1 MANITEDSLKSALT
15 DLGLTQIGLPKMW
28 RGEQDGFWIK
38 ALALVRKLNGDLSY
52 YAIERN
58 AEGLISYKTDYGRMS
73 PIRERVRIHPYMFLD
88 EARYVNVGDE
98 KDRRYHLFTVTE
110 DEEEK
115 SKVMTMSDEEVILK
129 LRERGI
135 RLQLESDE
143 SDLAATK
150 IVEYDDAE
158 DTTPSVDD
166 DDEQGEIERLML
178 EADVQREREKE
189 EATEKTAEVEVEEKT
204 TSTPKKAPVAKKKKA
219 ATAKPKKRAAK
230 A

>member
-1 MANITEDSLKSALT
+1 MGNITEDSLKSALT

-52 YAIERN
+52 YTVERN

-88 EARYVNVGDE
+88 EARYVNVGDA
-98 KDRRYHLFTVTE
+98 KDRRYYLFTVTE
-110 DEEEK
+110 NEEEK
-115 SKVMTMSDEEVILK
+115 SKVMTMSDEDVILK

-150 IVEYDDAE
+150 IVEYDDTE
-158 DTTPSVDD
+158 DTKPSVD
-166 DDEQGEIERLML
+166 DDEQGEIERMML
-178 EADVQREREKE
+178 EADAQREEKE
-189 EATEKTAEVEVEEKT
+189 AAEKTAEAEMEEKAV
-204 TSTPKKAPVAKKKKA
+204 SAPKKAPVAKKKKA
-219 ATAKPKKRAAK
+219 ATTRPKKRATK
-230 A
+230 S

>member
-1 MANITEDSLKSALT
+1 MANITEESLKSALT
-15 DLGLTQIGLPKMW
+15 DLGLTQIGLPKIW

-52 YAIERN
+52 YAVERN

-158 DTTPSVDD
+158 DATPSVA
-166 DDEQGEIERLML
+166 DDEQGEIERMML
-178 EADVQREREKE
+178 EADMQREREKE
-189 EATEKTAEVEVEEKT
+189 ETTEKSVEVEVEEKT
-204 TSTPKKAPVAKKKKA
+204 TSTHKKAPVAKKKKA

-230 A
+230 S

>member
-52 YAIERN
+52 YAVERN

-88 EARYVNVGDE
+88 EARYVNVGDA

-110 DEEEK
+110 NEEEK
-115 SKVMTMSDEEVILK
+115 SKVMTMSDEDVILK

-150 IVEYDDAE
+150 IVEYDDTE
-158 DTTPSVDD
+158 DIKSSVN
-166 DDEQGEIERLML
+166 DDEQSEIERMML
-178 EADVQREREKE
+178 EADAQREKKEAAEKTV
-189 EATEKTAEVEVEEKT
+189 EAETEKKT
-204 TSTPKKAPVAKKKKA
+204 VSAPKKAPVAKKKK
-219 ATAKPKKRAAK
+219 TTTTRPKKRATK
-230 A
+230 S

>member
-52 YAIERN
+52 YAVERN

-88 EARYVNVGDE
+88 EARYVNVGDA

-110 DEEEK
+110 NEEEK
-115 SKVMTMSDEEVILK
+115 SKVMTMSDEDVILK

-150 IVEYDDAE
+150 IVEYDDTE
-158 DTTPSVDD
+158 DIKPSVDD
-166 DDEQGEIERLML
+166 DEQSEIERMML
-178 EADVQREREKE
+178 EADAQREEK
-189 EATEKTAEVEVEEKT
+189 EATEKTEEAETEEKAVS
-204 TSTPKKAPVAKKKKA
+204 TSKKAPVAKKKKA
-219 ATAKPKKRAAK
+219 ATTRPKKRATK
-230 A
+230 S

>member
-1 MANITEDSLKSALT
+1 MGNITEDSLKSALT

-52 YAIERN
+52 YAVERN

-73 PIRERVRIHPYMFLD
+73 PIRERIRIHPYMFLD
-88 EARYVNVGDE
+88 EARYVNVGDA

-110 DEEEK
+110 NEEEK
-115 SKVMTMSDEEVILK
+115 SKVMTMSDEDVILK

-150 IVEYDDAE
+150 IVEYDDTE
-158 DTTPSVDD
+158 DIKPSVDD
-166 DDEQGEIERLML
+166 DEQSEIERMML
-178 EADVQREREKE
+178 EADAQREKKE
-189 EATEKTAEVEVEEKT
+189 AAEKTVEAETEEKT
-204 TSTPKKAPVAKKKKA
+204 VSAPKKAPVAKKKKA
-219 ATAKPKKRAAK
+219 ATTRPKKRATK
-230 A
+230 S

>member
-1 MANITEDSLKSALT
+1 MGNITEDSLKSALT

-52 YAIERN
+52 YAVERN

-73 PIRERVRIHPYMFLD
+73 PIRERIRIHPYMFLD
-88 EARYVNVGDE
+88 EARYVNVGDA

-110 DEEEK
+110 NEEEK
-115 SKVMTMSDEEVILK
+115 SKVMTMSDEDVILK

-150 IVEYDDAE
+150 IVEYDDTE
-158 DTTPSVDD
+158 DIKPSVDD
-166 DDEQGEIERLML
+166 DEQSEIGRMML
-178 EADVQREREKE
+178 EADAQREKKE
-189 EATEKTAEVEVEEKT
+189 AAEKTVEAETEEKT
-204 TSTPKKAPVAKKKKA
+204 VSAPKKAPVAKKKKA
-219 ATAKPKKRAAK
+219 ATTRPKKRATK
-230 A
+230 S

>member
-1 MANITEDSLKSALT
+1 MANITEESLKSALT

-52 YAIERN
+52 YAVERN

-110 DEEEK
+110 EEEEK

-158 DTTPSVDD
+158 DATPSVA
-166 DDEQGEIERLML
+166 DDEQGEIERMML

-189 EATEKTAEVEVEEKT
+189 ETTEKTAEVEAEEKT
-204 TSTPKKAPVAKKKKA
+204 TSTHKKAPVAKKKKA
-219 ATAKPKKRAAK
+219 ATAKPKRRAAK
-230 A
+230 S

>member
-52 YAIERN
+52 YAVERN

-88 EARYVNVGDE
+88 EARYVNVGDA

-110 DEEEK
+110 NEEEK
-115 SKVMTMSDEEVILK
+115 SKVMTMSDEDVILK

-150 IVEYDDAE
+150 IVEYDDTE
-158 DTTPSVDD
+158 DTKPSVDD
-166 DDEQGEIERLML
+166 DEQSEIERMML
-178 EADVQREREKE
+178 EADAQREKE
-189 EATEKTAEVEVEEKT
+189 EAAEKTVEVETEEKT
-204 TSTPKKAPVAKKKKA
+204 VSAPKKTPVAKKKK
-219 ATAKPKKRAAK
+219 TTTTRPKKRATK
-230 A
+230 S

>member
-1 MANITEDSLKSALT
+1 M
-15 DLGLTQIGLPKMW
+15 
-28 RGEQDGFWIK
+28 
-38 ALALVRKLNGDLSY
+38 
-52 YAIERN
+52 
-58 AEGLISYKTDYGRMS
+58 
-73 PIRERVRIHPYMFLD
+73 
-88 EARYVNVGDE
+88 GDE

-166 DDEQGEIERLML
+166 DEQGEIERLML
-178 EADVQREREKE
+178 EADAQHE
-189 EATEKTAEVEVEEKT
+189 EETAAEKTAEVEVEEKT

>member
-52 YAIERN
+52 YAVERN

-88 EARYVNVGDE
+88 EARYVNVGDA

-110 DEEEK
+110 NEEEK
-115 SKVMTMSDEEVILK
+115 SKVMTMSDEDVILK

-150 IVEYDDAE
+150 IVEYDDTE
-158 DTTPSVDD
+158 DIKPSVDD
-166 DDEQGEIERLML
+166 DEQSEIERMML
-178 EADVQREREKE
+178 EADAQREEKE
-189 EATEKTAEVEVEEKT
+189 TAEKTVEAETEEKT
-204 TSTPKKAPVAKKKKA
+204 VSAPKKAPVAKKKKA
-219 ATAKPKKRAAK
+219 ATTRPKKRATK
-230 A
+230 S

>member
-52 YAIERN
+52 YAVERN

-88 EARYVNVGDE
+88 EARYVNVGDA

-110 DEEEK
+110 NEEEK
-115 SKVMTMSDEEVILK
+115 SKVMTMSDEDVILK

-150 IVEYDDAE
+150 IVEYDDTE
-158 DTTPSVDD
+158 DIKPSVDD
-166 DDEQGEIERLML
+166 DEQSEIERMML
-178 EADVQREREKE
+178 EADAQREKE
-189 EATEKTAEVEVEEKT
+189 EAAEKTVEAETEEKT
-204 TSTPKKAPVAKKKKA
+204 VSAPKKAPVAKKKK
-219 ATAKPKKRAAK
+219 TTTTRPKKRTTK
-230 A
+230 S

>member
-52 YAIERN
+52 YAVERN

-88 EARYVNVGDE
+88 EARYVNVGDA

-110 DEEEK
+110 NEEEK
-115 SKVMTMSDEEVILK
+115 SKVMTMSDEDVILK

-150 IVEYDDAE
+150 IVECDDTD
-158 DTTPSVDD
+158 DTKPSVDD
-166 DDEQGEIERLML
+166 DEQREIERMML
-178 EADVQREREKE
+178 EADAQREEKE
-189 EATEKTAEVEVEEKT
+189 TAEKTEEAETEEKAV
-204 TSTPKKAPVAKKKKA
+204 SMSKKAPVAKKKKA
-219 ATAKPKKRAAK
+219 ATTRPKKRATK
-230 A
+230 S